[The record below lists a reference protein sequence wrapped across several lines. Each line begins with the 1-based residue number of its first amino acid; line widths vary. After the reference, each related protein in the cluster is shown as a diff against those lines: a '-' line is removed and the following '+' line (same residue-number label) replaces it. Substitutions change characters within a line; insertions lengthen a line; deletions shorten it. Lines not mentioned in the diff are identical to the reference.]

1 MRAWRVCML
10 ATLLCGSVALAGGFR
25 KSPVD
30 EARDARR
37 DSLRQALQVVE
48 QADPSGPSPG
58 GLFLRS
64 MVLPGWG
71 QVVLARSRPEVKGRG
86 RTGFWLDMGL
96 AAGVWGLSR
105 YSEIKAT
112 EYRSYA
118 TRVAGAAS
126 HGEGSD
132 YWVDVSNYLSRGD
145 FNQAMLEA
153 NLPERRYMDAADDW
167 NWGERSRLIRY
178 RDLRA
183 MSERAQAQA
192 LATCGAIF
200 VNHMLSGVQVLR
212 LARAPHGLELGASPM
227 APSGSVAGIALV
239 ARVDL
244 AHLLR

>member
-1 MRAWRVCML
+1 MRRWRVCIL

-25 KSPVD
+25 KSPAD
-30 EARDARR
+30 EAQEARR
-37 DSLRQALQVVE
+37 DSLRQAQVVVE
-48 QADPSGPSPG
+48 KADPSAPSPG

-71 QVVLARSRPEVKGRG
+71 QAVLARTRPEVKGRG
-86 RTGFWLDMGL
+86 RAGFWLDMGL

-105 YSEIKAT
+105 YSEIKAA

-118 TRVAGAAS
+118 MRVAGAAS
-126 HGEGSD
+126 HGADSD
-132 YWVDVSNYLSRGD
+132 YWVDVSNYLSRED

-153 NLPERRYMDAADDW
+153 NLSERRYLEEADDW
-167 NWGERSRLIRY
+167 NWGEREHRIRY

-192 LATCGAIF
+192 LATCGALF

-212 LARAPHGLELGASPM
+212 LARTPRGLELGASPT
-227 APSGSVAGIALV
+227 APFGSMAGIALV
-239 ARVDL
+239 ARMDL